1 VMSLTQATGRAAFR
15 AFGRRS
21 IRGDAAEARNVG
33 AMKRATKAATLG
45 LALLAIVGG
54 CSQPAYT
61 VEDALADLLS
71 EGFSRRQADCI
82 LQGLDAYL
90 REEFEQKQAT
100 EGFEQIP
107 ARQIENYVKN
117 KFAGVDDVPA
127 DLSDEADRLVQEC
140 RTRS

>member
-1 VMSLTQATGRAAFR
+1 
-15 AFGRRS
+15 
-21 IRGDAAEARNVG
+21 
-33 AMKRATKAATLG
+33 MKRATKVATLS
-45 LALLAIVGG
+45 LTLVAILGA

-61 VEDALADLLS
+61 VEDARADLLA

-82 LQGLDAYL
+82 LQGLDAYF
-90 REEFEQKQAT
+90 REEFEQKQVA

-107 ARQIENYVKN
+107 ARQIKNYVKN